1 MRPLAALLTLFA
13 GACCSSLPRVPA
25 KRVALPP
32 LRAAHDDVRA
42 LREEWRDARRERD
55 VPVAIYR
62 PAAAGARLPVVV
74 FSHGIGENRDSY
86 AWLGRELARHGFLAV
101 HVTHAGT
108 DRAVLERGYRHL
120 YRAVKQKEN
129 WVNRVMDVPFVLD
142 QVARRSD
149 ADMDRV
155 AVAGHSAGAFT
166 AFAVAGLGLVDGN
179 ATRDPR
185 VKAIVAMSMP
195 RMDGVVAPGGYDVAA
210 PVLNLTGTCDISPIY
225 RTWPRHRRIPFDAA
239 RAPRQYLVTLE
250 KATHVSFVVE
260 DRHRDAVA
268 AIMVAFLRAWLLEDA
283 ASRAWFDDPGLADA
297 FGSRVFVERKSESAR

>member
-1 MRPLAALLTLFA
+1 MRPLTALFT
-13 GACCSSLPRVPA
+13 
-25 KRVALPP
+25 KRVAFPP
-32 LRAAHDDVRA
+32 LRAAHDDVRVE
-42 LREEWRDARRERD
+42 REEWRDARRERD

-62 PAAAGARLPVVV
+62 PAPGTSRLPVVV

-101 HVTHAGT
+101 HMTHAGT

-129 WVNRVMDVPFVLD
+129 WVNRVLDVPFVLD

-166 AFAVAGLGLVDGN
+166 AFTVAGLRLADGN
-179 ATRDPR
+179 ATRDTR

-195 RMDGVVAPGGYDVAA
+195 RMDGVVAPGGYDVEV
-210 PVLNLTGTCDISPIY
+210 PVLHLTGTWDISPIY
-225 RTWPRHRRIPFDAA
+225 RTWPRHRRIPFEES
-239 RAPRQYLVTLE
+239 RAPRQYLVTI
-250 KATHVSFVVE
+250 KRATHNSFVIE
-260 DRHRDAVA
+260 DRHRDAIA
-268 AIMVAFLRAWLLEDA
+268 AITVAFLRAWLLEDA
-283 ASRAWFDDPGLADA
+283 AARAWFDDPGLADA
-297 FGSRVFVERKSESAR
+297 FGSRVSVERKIESAR